1 MCKRVLES
9 LLASYSTSLDKKF
22 PTEWIRRVGKNVTE
36 GFIQNIFEWKE
47 EEREESERIWVLDD

>member
-47 EEREESERIWVLDD
+47 EEREESERI